1 MIEKYKKHG
10 KSAWDEAAKKKAK
23 NLAEDKKRRERREKE
38 ERELKEASQIMEVE
52 LQLSPLNEY
61 NIFLSNAKSTLL
73 MQFDHKGDR

>member
-38 ERELKEASQIMEVE
+38 ERELKEASQIMEV
-52 LQLSPLNEY
+52 
-61 NIFLSNAKSTLL
+61 
-73 MQFDHKGDR
+73 

>member
-38 ERELKEASQIMEVE
+38 ERELKEASQIMEV
-52 LQLSPLNEY
+52 QLSPLNEN
-61 NIFLSNAKSTLL
+61 NIFLSNAKFALL
-73 MQFDHKGDR
+73 M